1 MKAPKTSLWIIVLA
15 LVVSLGVTIL
25 DHLPTF
31 KGLPWYGLF
40 VIPVIC
46 IALWSA
52 EDDVFP
58 LMSVAFIVTGLALLP
73 VLSSFGREG
82 LAPYSERVVVL
93 ASIWLTVTIALLRK
107 RAQRT
112 YKWIRLLG
120 RNWSFFMLP

>member
-1 MKAPKTSLWIIVLA
+1 VKMPKTSLWIIVLA

-25 DHLPTF
+25 DHLPTSR
-31 KGLPWYGLF
+31 GVPWYGLF
-40 VIPVIC
+40 VIPVIW

-82 LAPYSERVVVL
+82 LAPYTERVVVL

-120 RNWSFFMLP
+120 RNWSLFMLP